1 MSRLGAV
8 FNALTYGIFAKQP
21 VAYAA
26 PTLGGYSFG
35 SSRPTG
41 SLEIMGSVGTLYSVV
56 DLLAT
61 STARVG
67 WHLYRTTT
75 DRRAA
80 STGDDNRQEV
90 VTHPALNLLNNPNPL
105 MTRNELVERTQQS
118 IEVVGEGFWIVEYAG
133 KMPVELW
140 PVRAD
145 RMVED
150 VDKQGRL
157 VGWKYREPTDGSLT
171 PFGLEQVIHIQT
183 PDPAN
188 PFRGIS
194 PVRSLLVDLESVK
207 AAGRFNLAFFRNSAR
222 MGGWLKVPNALG
234 DTELNNLAMQIN
246 ERHRGVENAHRIGI
260 LENGIE
266 YVDGGTSSMKD
277 MEFANLRNLSRD
289 LIREAYRVHKHMLG
303 QSDDVN
309 RANAV
314 AAAQDFA
321 SWSLEPRLER
331 IEQALNGS
339 LLRLFGDLGKGVEF
353 CHDNPMPPD
362 PEQENA
368 DRDSTVTAVVALVN
382 VGFDAE
388 ETLAAFGLPPIA
400 WTAPPEPVPFANPAP
415 PTDAQLAALLNRT
428 RREAAR

>member
-157 VGWKYREPTDGSLT
+157 
-171 PFGLEQVIHIQT
+171 
-183 PDPAN
+183 
-188 PFRGIS
+188 
-194 PVRSLLVDLESVK
+194 
-207 AAGRFNLAFFRNSAR
+207 
-222 MGGWLKVPNALG
+222 GGWLKVPNALG

-266 YVDGGTSSMKD
+266 YVDGGT
-277 MEFANLRNLSRD
+277 
-289 LIREAYRVHKHMLG
+289 
-303 QSDDVN
+303 
-309 RANAV
+309 
-314 AAAQDFA
+314 
-321 SWSLEPRLER
+321 
-331 IEQALNGS
+331 
-339 LLRLFGDLGKGVEF
+339 
-353 CHDNPMPPD
+353 
-362 PEQENA
+362 
-368 DRDSTVTAVVALVN
+368 
-382 VGFDAE
+382 
-388 ETLAAFGLPPIA
+388 
-400 WTAPPEPVPFANPAP
+400 
-415 PTDAQLAALLNRT
+415 
-428 RREAAR
+428 

>member
-183 PDPAN
+183 PDP
-188 PFRGIS
+188 
-194 PVRSLLVDLESVK
+194 
-207 AAGRFNLAFFRNSAR
+207 
-222 MGGWLKVPNALG
+222 
-234 DTELNNLAMQIN
+234 AMQIN